1 MFEEIE
7 RYVFTVL
14 ISIKKQ
20 NFGRNDRS
28 LVSSLLPNEPKKVE
42 RIRARN
48 VEEPDES
55 TVRSHN
61 ARILILR
68 VSTFHSFSLFSFF
81 FFFSYGSFYTTDEK
95 KRDRTCPRAFGKNPR
110 QTRTVEYWLH
120 IRCVYSRS
128 TLVGAHAAAAMTPGI
143 RPLSYFT
150 PFRAIKVTP
159 SFFVHVTN
167 PLRNLYDSLAGNA
180 RRRTGAP
187 RRFDPFASRRIE
199 PRAFR
204 NGDEVWAWLTIR
216 PALRFRLQPRVWKAA
231 TIDEVL
237 LNGAA
242 LKVLRRRKFSAPRI

>member
-20 NFGRNDRS
+20 NFSRNDRS

-48 VEEPDES
+48 AEEPDES

-68 VSTFHSFSLFSFF
+68 VSTFHSFSPFF
-81 FFFSYGSFYTTDEK
+81 FLLFFSYGSFYTTDEK
-95 KRDRTCPRAFGKNPR
+95 KRDRTCPRAFGKDPR

-199 PRAFR
+199 PREFR
-204 NGDEVWAWLTIR
+204 NGDLGLVDN
-216 PALRFRLQPRVWKAA
+216 PAGLAISF
-231 TIDEVL
+231 T
-237 LNGAA
+237 AA
-242 LKVLRRRKFSAPRI
+242 LVKSRDH